1 MFTCAV
7 HIYIVNVYMHV
18 ICCAV
23 HIWLMFICVCICCF
37 NVMMVYIDHYVLLGA
52 EEGLFSLQTNTAQ
65 DPVME
70 QVKLSQL
77 LR

>member
-1 MFTCAV
+1 MA
-7 HIYIVNVYMHV
+7 NVYMRVHV
-18 ICCAV
+18 LFSCYDGI
-23 HIWLMFICVCICCF
+23 H
-37 NVMMVYIDHYVLLGA
+37 IDHYVLLGA

-70 QVKLSQL
+70 QVKLSHL